1 MNLPLSLRAAAEMFL
16 PSGPCLLCGGD
27 SRSGPAPGL
36 CRACW
41 RLRRTPS
48 EPACPICGVPLP
60 PVEGQESH
68 PCGECL
74 AAPPA
79 FHSHASAYVYAGPAR
94 VLVLLYKDQ
103 RRYPLASLLGH
114 AVARRVRR
122 AWPEA
127 SWDAVVYVPSTLRR
141 RLARGFEPAG
151 LMAME
156 AARALGLPCRRW
168 LLPRKAP
175 QAQKG
180 LSRAGRRTNVRA
192 AFTARKETVQG
203 KRLLLVDDVRTT
215 GATLREASRCLAR
228 AGAAVHAATFAMVLT
243 RDLDLMGTPAE
254 TMEGEELQFGV
265 SKLT

>member
-48 EPACPICGVPLP
+48 EPPCPICGVPLP

-94 VLVLLYKDQ
+94 ILVLLYKDQ

-114 AVARRVRR
+114 AVAHRVRR

-141 RLARGFEPAG
+141 RLTRGFEPAG
-151 LMAME
+151 LIAME
-156 AARALGLPCRRW
+156 AARVLGLPCHRW

-243 RDLDLMGTPAE
+243 RELDLMGTPAE
-254 TMEGEELQFGV
+254 AMEGEGPLCGV
-265 SKLT
+265 SEPA